1 MNTNSSH
8 NILNVFFY
16 SVCTS
21 VCAHVYHE
29 RHVEICVCAHV
40 LHGGHT
46 EVRGQLLGGQLFPS
60 TVASSSGH
68 WACVHLLG
76 YLSCHKNFLYKL
88 RLRK

>member
-21 VCAHVYHE
+21 VCAHVYHERQVEIYVCAHVLHVCTHVYHE

-46 EVRGQLLGGQLFPS
+46 EVRGQLLGGQF
-60 TVASSSGH
+60 
-68 WACVHLLG
+68 
-76 YLSCHKNFLYKL
+76 
-88 RLRK
+88 LRKLSLL